1 MPVRITIVVD
11 NQAGTGLTAEH
22 GLSFWI
28 EVDGQSILFDTGQGC
43 VFADNAQALGID
55 LRRADAVI
63 LSHGHYDHTGGI
75 PWILQAAP
83 RAVVYAHPS
92 ILKERYSVR
101 DGVAKPVSIP
111 AQSRASLDKAGR
123 QVVWVTEPL
132 TLFSQ
137 VELSGP
143 IPRDIDFE
151 DTGGPFYLDPQGE
164 QPDLLEDDLALWIP
178 TAKGLV
184 ICLGCCHAGL
194 VNTLHYIHRLSG
206 QQPVYAV
213 LGGLHL
219 LQAGRER
226 MERTVTALRGST
238 PDRLVPCHCTG
249 VNAVEE
255 LHQAFPG
262 RVSPGYAGLEM
273 FLE

>member
-1 MPVRITIVVD
+1 MAVHITIVVD
-11 NQAGTGLTAEH
+11 NQASPGLTAEH

-28 EVDGQSILFDTGQGC
+28 EVDGKSILFDAGQGC
-43 VFADNAQALGID
+43 VFANNAQALGID
-55 LRRADAVI
+55 LHRTDAVI

-83 RAVVYAHPS
+83 QAVVYAHPS

-101 DGVAKPVSIP
+101 DGDAKPVSIP
-111 AQSRASLDKAGR
+111 ATSRTSLDQAGR

-143 IPRDIDFE
+143 IPRDTDLE
-151 DTGGPFYLDPQGE
+151 DTGGPFYLDRQGE
-164 QPDLLEDDLALWIP
+164 RPDQLEDDLAIWIP
-178 TAKGLV
+178 TTKGLV

-194 VNTLHYIHRLSG
+194 VNTLHHIHRLSG
-206 QQPVYAV
+206 QQPVHAV

-226 MERTVTALRGST
+226 MMRTVTALRSRT
-238 PDRLVPCHCTG
+238 PDRIIPCHCSG
-249 VNAVEE
+249 KEAVEE
-255 LHQAFPG
+255 LRQAFPEQ
-262 RVSPGYAGLEM
+262 VTLGYAGLEM
-273 FLE
+273 RFE